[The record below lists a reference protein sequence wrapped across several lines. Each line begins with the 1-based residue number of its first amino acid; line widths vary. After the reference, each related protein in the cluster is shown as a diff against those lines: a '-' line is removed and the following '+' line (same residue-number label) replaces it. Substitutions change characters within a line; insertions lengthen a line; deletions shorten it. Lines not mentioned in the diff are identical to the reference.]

1 MDFSEYTLI
10 SLGDS
15 FTFGQGTI
23 SGGVELLE
31 YTTQMRVKFG
41 DETRDF
47 KSKYKRLNNIHS
59 YTTHLSRN
67 MGFKNNVNLGM
78 MGSSNQNT
86 IEYLHRIINSATPAD
101 KLFFCINLTSPTRH
115 DYLQVSTASDNYY
128 SKISTVRQDIL
139 QQLHRH
145 HPLTVVPLE
154 ELPTR
159 FWEDYWTKLYTSEHV
174 LYSHIK
180 VFRELSMLLKSSGY
194 PYIIFDGI
202 NDTDYQITRNAV
214 SFRDS
219 LITPFTDIIDKELQ
233 ETGININTLDRI
245 VEDYT
250 VLSSSTPHYFNR
262 EVMCQKYPNN
272 HIKQNKNINSW
283 AINTGIKLNLDN
295 FGVTKCNHWGHIL
308 HVKVA
313 ELLEEYIKTQDYSY
327 LEK

>member
-23 SGGVELLE
+23 SGGVDLLE

-41 DETRDF
+41 DETQDF
-47 KSKYKRLNNIHS
+47 KSEYKRLNNIHS
-59 YTTHLSRN
+59 YTTHLSKN
-67 MGFKNNVNLGM
+67 MGFKNNVNLGI

-101 KLFFCINLTSPTRH
+101 KLFFCINLTCPTRH

-128 SKISTVRQDIL
+128 SKIFTVRQDIL
-139 QQLHRH
+139 QRLYRT
-145 HPLTVVPLE
+145 HPLIVVPLE

-180 VFRELSMLLKSSGY
+180 FFRELSILLKSSGY

-219 LITPFTDIIDKELQ
+219 LMAPFIDIIDKELQ

-262 EVMCQKYPNN
+262 EVMCQKYPNLLS
-272 HIKQNKNINSW
+272 KQNKNINAW
-283 AINTGIKLNLDN
+283 ALNTGIKLNLDN
-295 FGVTKCNHWGHIL
+295 FGVTKCKHWGHIL